1 MRGAIPCSQCR
12 DGPICKTQRGKRKAE
27 EERGRW
33 VKRYEIGVVVVWC
46 AHPKLRQ
53 ANTTLTHKGGMHMI
67 STLEGGVAGQ
77 QKNPIFSR
85 VSI

>member
-12 DGPICKTQRGKRKAE
+12 DGPICKTQRGKIGRKAE

-53 ANTTLTHKGGMHMI
+53 ANTTLTQKGACAFDVPIVRWGI
-67 STLEGGVAGQ
+67 KR
-77 QKNPIFSR
+77 KNQY
-85 VSI
+85 